1 MTCKYQ
7 DKELV
12 ATFKGTGGAFSLF
25 SIFVEVTL
33 KIITFKKKNVKQMQT
48 LKKKKLELK
57 ENEGEGRKLYI
68 KDCC

>member
-1 MTCKYQ
+1 MTCKS
-7 DKELV
+7 

-33 KIITFKKKNVKQMQT
+33 KIITLKKKNVKQMQT
-48 LKKKKLELK
+48 LKKKLELK

>member
-7 DKELV
+7 DKEFF

-33 KIITFKKKNVKQMQT
+33 KIITFKKKECQT
-48 LKKKKLELK
+48 DANFKKEARTK
-57 ENEGEGRKLYI
+57 RK
-68 KDCC
+68 